1 MHAVS
6 QSLKPLSSTGA
17 TRLRGLA
24 VLLAVV
30 LIAAGCATG
39 KGTTT
44 AKTET
49 PDKVKSTDTVKTTG
63 ATGKGEAEEK
73 IDVRGMEMT
82 TGKQVMPAGKPEEPL
97 KDVITDSD
105 KRHQWLGQKFAS
117 VIDAADKAF
126 GEARVEDRQE
136 IVRAKIGVKAEYI
149 HGEGTDWNIPSNFRI
164 PLPALER
171 RANIFIDVTSS
182 QDPNDVSSINT
193 DSSASLAM
201 LKKVTENIDVLF
213 SFDVYGGWDVGPKV
227 KFRFEHNW
235 NPWNLF
241 AEQQVFWR
249 TDDGWGGRT
258 TANFDYSLRNGAAF
272 FRFTNKADYFEA
284 LHDVNYS
291 SALMYRRKFFYDT
304 ALSVEFG
311 AQYNPYNGD
320 PEADNVTDPNED
332 GDNNYVLLR
341 VVGKVWR
348 PWLEYEIKPNYNYF
362 WNHDDKWAWG
372 IDFRISAIYES
383 YLSGK

>member
-1 MHAVS
+1 MRSISH
-6 QSLKPLSSTGA
+6 SLKPHNSTG
-17 TRLRGLA
+17 TNRLRGLA
-24 VLLAVV
+24 MLLAVII
-30 LIAAGCATG
+30 IAGGCATG

-44 AKTET
+44 GT
-49 PDKVKSTDTVKTTG
+49 
-63 ATGKGEAEEK
+63 TGKGEPADK

-126 GEARVEDRQE
+126 GEARVEDQQE

-149 HGEGTDWNIPSNFRI
+149 EGEGTDWKIPSNFRI

-171 RANIFIDVTSS
+171 KANIFIDITSDS
-182 QDPNDVSSINT
+182 DPNDISNVNA

-201 LKKVTENIDVLF
+201 LKKLTEDIDVILT
-213 SFDVYGGWDVGPKV
+213 FDVYGGFDVGPKV
-227 KFRFEHNW
+227 KFRYEHNW

-258 TANFDYSLRNGAAF
+258 TANFDYALRDGAAF
-272 FRFTNKADYFEA
+272 FRFTNKADYYEE

-291 SALMYRRKFFYDT
+291 SALMYRRKFYYDT
-304 ALSVEFG
+304 ALSVELG
-311 AQYNPYNGD
+311 AQYNPYSGD
-320 PEADNVTDPNED
+320 PEKKNTYTPETAPGVDDDNAYAKV
-332 GDNNYVLLR
+332 R
-341 VVGKVWR
+341 VVGKGWKEWIEWEVVPGYFYKWEQADPWR
-348 PWLEYEIKPNYNYF
+348 WGVEVRLSVKYEAFLRAPK
-362 WNHDDKWAWG
+362 
-372 IDFRISAIYES
+372 
-383 YLSGK
+383 